1 MLALESDDRVLVTD
15 TNPASAASTE
25 AIEKELKPII
35 NGMQT
40 FSITLCPVL
49 TYLHGCSNDYEL

>member
-1 MLALESDDRVLVTD
+1 MLALESDDRALVTG
-15 TNPASAASTE
+15 TNPASAARTE

-40 FSITLCPVL
+40 LFITLFPVL
-49 TYLHGCSNDYEL
+49 IYLHGCPNDYEF